1 MNIFKRIGD
10 IIRMFF
16 SGFVSGVEDNI
27 PLERRLAHDRLSRAE
42 NLKKQMGSAEDVGA
56 AAEMMVRQLAEA
68 RIMAANLRH
77 EAKAHIEA
85 SIAAAQRG
93 DSVTQQQE
101 EARASAL
108 AEELAE
114 AEAETIGL
122 EQMVGDSLADKK
134 EAIAMVI
141 DQSKELEKLARS
153 DSRLVTQARMT
164 GMRRQQLELRERMMD
179 LVPGDQSNMRARLQ
193 EQVQKDTDRFRS
205 RKDVVDAMWKAKTD
219 VRRSTAHRTSAA
231 GVAKLEELKREMGYA
246 TAPAAP
252 AAPVQAETVEQRVE
266 EAASEQAADQQAGG
280 EA

>member
-1 MNIFKRIGD
+1 MNIFKRISE
-10 IIRMFF
+10 IIKMFF

-27 PLERRLAHDRLSRAE
+27 PLERRLAHDRLSRSE

-56 AAEMMVRQLAEA
+56 AAEMMVRQLADA
-68 RIMAANLRH
+68 RIMAANLRQ

-85 SIAAAQRG
+85 SIAAAKRG
-93 DSVTQQQE
+93 DTVTQEQE
-101 EARASAL
+101 EVRASAL

-114 AEAETIGL
+114 AEADIVGL

-153 DSRLVTQARMT
+153 DSRLVGKARIT
-164 GMRRQQLELRERMMD
+164 SMRRQQLELRERMMD
-179 LVPGDQSNMRARLQ
+179 LVPGDQSNIRARME
-193 EQVQKDTDRFRS
+193 EQVQKDTDRFRA

-219 VRRSTAHRTSAA
+219 VRRSAAHETSAA
-231 GVAKLEELKREMGYA
+231 GAAKLEELKREMGYSA
-246 TAPAAP
+246 APDAAP
-252 AAPVQAETVEQRVE
+252 APAQTEAVEAPV
-266 EAASEQAADQQAGG
+266 EAAEQAASDQQAGG